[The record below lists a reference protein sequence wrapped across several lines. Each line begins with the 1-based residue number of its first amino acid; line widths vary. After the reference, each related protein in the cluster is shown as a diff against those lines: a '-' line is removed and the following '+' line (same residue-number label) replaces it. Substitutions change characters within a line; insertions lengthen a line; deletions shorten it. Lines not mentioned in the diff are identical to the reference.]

1 MKTIFYFLPAA
12 CLFLLLSFGSCSIFK
27 GSSPQQDLSAVEWQL
42 ESVQPENGGAKLVPA
57 SGQQATLL
65 VIDGRASGN
74 TGCNSFSGNAERKD
88 NKISFSGIAAT
99 RKFCISGGM
108 DIEAALL
115 KALNS
120 ADNFRIKAGK
130 LQLRQG
136 SQTLATFSD
145 NANKVW
151 KVE

>member
-1 MKTIFYFLPAA
+1 MRTIFRTLPVAG
-12 CLFLLLSFGSCSIFK
+12 LFLLLSLGSCSLFK
-27 GSSPQQDLSAVEWQL
+27 SNSPQPDLSAVEWQL
-42 ESVQPENGGAKLVPA
+42 VSVQPENGGANLVPA

-74 TGCNSFSGNAERKD
+74 TGCNSFSGNAKRD
-88 NKISFSGIAAT
+88 NNKISFSGIAST
-99 RKFCISGGM
+99 RKFCTSGM

-115 KALNS
+115 RALNS
-120 ADNFRIKAGK
+120 ADNFRIKDGK

-136 SQTLATFSD
+136 SKTLATFSD

>member
-1 MKTIFYFLPAA
+1 MKAIFLILPVA
-12 CLFLLLSFGSCSIFK
+12 CLFLLLSLGSCSLFK
-27 GSSPQQDLSAVEWQL
+27 SSSPQPDISAVEWQL
-42 ESVQPENGGAKLVPA
+42 VSVQPENGDAKLIPA
-57 SGQQATLL
+57 SGQQVTLL

-74 TGCNSFSGNAERKD
+74 TGCNSFSGNAKREN
-88 NKISFSGIAAT
+88 NKITFSGIAST
-99 RKFCISGGM
+99 RKFCTSGM
-108 DIEAALL
+108 DVEAALL
-115 KALNS
+115 KALNA
-120 ADNFRIKAGK
+120 ADNFRIKDGK

>member
-1 MKTIFYFLPAA
+1 MKTIFYFFPAA

-27 GSSPQQDLSAVEWQL
+27 SGSPQQDISAVEWQL
-42 ESVQPENGGAKLVPA
+42 VSVQPENGGAYLIPA

-65 VIDGRASGN
+65 VIDGRVSGN
-74 TGCNSFSGNAERKD
+74 TGCNSFSGNAERDKS
-88 NKISFSGIAAT
+88 KISFSGIGAT
-99 RKFCISGGM
+99 RKFCVSGM

-115 KALNS
+115 KVLNS
-120 ADNFRIKAGK
+120 TDNFKIKDGK

-145 NANKVW
+145 SANKVW